1 MTAQNAQ
8 GKAISYLA
16 SNWVKLVLYTEAGF
30 LPIDNNAAKRAIS
43 PLRDR
48 AQEAAGYRHP

>member
-1 MTAQNAQ
+1 VTAQNAQ